1 MRFDPA
7 LNAWMVTSYA
17 DVNAALRERLLSAV
31 SARGEGD
38 PGTFDEAA
46 HEQFREQAR
55 ASLSRDNLAEWQER
69 IEPLARRMVAELP
82 FDRPVD
88 VVSEFAEPWSLA
100 VAVIVTGAREEDAGE
115 LNGLARAVF
124 LAAAEPFD
132 SSLQEAAAQATV
144 ELARQLSSPLDIQAF
159 VALSQ
164 ALPGFLSHAWL
175 TLLQHPGETDVADAM
190 EELLRYATP
199 SRAQFR
205 RALADVNLNG
215 TKIERGQ
222 RVILMLAEANRDP
235 AEFSDPDRFDPRRA
249 ASHHVAFGA
258 GAHACVGAALVRMA
272 ATVAT
277 NAFLKDFAG
286 AQLLDDV
293 VWREGFALRSP
304 ASLPVM
310 RDNRTGGRT
319 T

>member
-1 MRFDPA
+1 MRFDSG
-7 LNAWMVTSYA
+7 LNAWVLKSYA
-17 DVNAALRERLLSAV
+17 DVNAALREKRLSAA
-31 SARGEGD
+31 SAQGEGD
-38 PGTFDEAA
+38 PGTLDEAT

-55 ASLSRDNLAEWQER
+55 ASLSKEQLTKWRGL
-69 IEPLARRMVAELP
+69 IEPVAQRILTELP
-82 FDRPVD
+82 SHRAVD
-88 VVSEFAEPWSLA
+88 LVTEFAEPWSLA
-100 VAVIVTGAREEDAGE
+100 VAVIITSAKAEDAGQ

-132 SSLQEAAAQATV
+132 SALQTAAAQATV
-144 ELARQLSSPLDIQAF
+144 ELSRHLPNPLDIQAF

-175 TLLQHPGETDVADAM
+175 TLLQHPGDTDVPDAM
-190 EELLRYATP
+190 DELLRYATP

-205 RALADVNLNG
+205 RALTDVDLNG

-235 AEFSDPDRFDPRRA
+235 AEFSEPDRFDPHRA

-258 GAHACVGAALVRMA
+258 GMHACVGAALVRMA

-277 NAFLKDFAG
+277 EAFLRHFAG
-286 AQLLDDV
+286 AQLLDGV

-310 RDNRTGGRT
+310 RDNRKGGRT
-319 T
+319 A